1 MAPWQDDAPPW
12 HDDEFWADVSDD
24 ELPDEIEGHEPKVS
38 DADGIL
44 PDADLFSDP

>member
-1 MAPWQDDAPPW
+1 VSPWQDDAPSW

-24 ELPDEIEGHEPKVS
+24 ELPDEIEGHERP
-38 DADGIL
+38 ADVNGIL